1 MNNPKNFYLI
11 GICGTAMA
19 SLAGMLRESGYTVCG
34 SDSDVYPPMSDFL
47 DRLGIPVFKGYSAEN
62 FSKRKPDL
70 VVIGNALSRGNV
82 EIEHVL
88 DSGLRYASMAETVK
102 ELFIRGKNSIVVAGT
117 HGKTTTTAMLAWILD
132 VAGRKPSFLVGGI
145 AENFG
150 RSFQVADGP
159 DFVIEG
165 DEYDTAFFEKGPKF
179 LHYLPRIVLLKNI
192 EFDHA
197 DIYADLEAIKTAFRR
212 LINIVPQSGLI
223 VAGVDSP
230 VVGELIPAAFSRVA
244 TAGIGLGEWQA
255 RNIRTTPDGM
265 AFDVTRSDTQIG
277 RFSIPMAGTFNV
289 QNALGAIIVAGE
301 LRIETELI
309 QRALASFKSVKRRL
323 ELRGEANG
331 VRVYDDFAHHPTAV
345 LETLR
350 AVRERFRDQRIW
362 AVFEPRSQ
370 TSRRRIFEQA
380 FIEAFDPADVTLI
393 ARVYGS
399 AKMDPQVTLS
409 PDRVIEGIRQR
420 GKDAYTFGSTDEI
433 VNFLAPQVRSG
444 DHVVIMSNGGFD
456 NIHNKLLERL
466 TEGGNENGAA
476 RLFHR
481 V

>member
-1 MNNPKNFYLI
+1 MNNPKNIYLI

-19 SLAGMLRESGYTVCG
+19 SLAGMLRESGYVVSG

-47 DRLGIPVFKGYSAEN
+47 DQLGIQVFKGYNAEN
-62 FSKRKPDL
+62 LKKAAPDL
-70 VVIGNALSRGNV
+70 VVVGNALSRGNV
-82 EIEHVL
+82 EVEYVL
-88 DSGLRYASMAETVK
+88 DSSMRYASMAETVK
-102 ELFIRGKNSIVVAGT
+102 EFFIRGKNSIVIAGT

-150 RSFQVADGP
+150 RNFQVSGGP

-165 DEYDTAFFEKGPKF
+165 DEYDTAFFDKGPKF

-212 LINIVPQSGLI
+212 LINIVPRSGLI

-230 VVGELIPAAFSRVA
+230 VVRELIPAAFSRVA
-244 TAGIGLGEWQA
+244 TAGIGVGEWQA
-255 RNIRTTPDGM
+255 RNVAPTADGM
-265 AFDVTRSDTQIG
+265 SFEVTQADSMIG
-277 RFSIPMAGTFNV
+277 SFTIPMAGTFNV
-289 QNALGAIIVAGE
+289 QNALGAIIVAKE
-301 LRIETELI
+301 LGIENHVI
-309 QRALASFKSVKRRL
+309 QTALTTFKSVKRRL
-323 ELRGEANG
+323 ELRGDVNG

-350 AVRERFRDQRIW
+350 AVRERFPEQRIW

-370 TSRRRIFEQA
+370 TCRRRVFEQA
-380 FIEAFDPADVTLI
+380 FIDSFEPADSTLS
-393 ARVYGS
+393 ARVYGAS
-399 AKMDPQVTLS
+399 KLDPEQTLS
-409 PDRVIEGIRQR
+409 PDRVAEGIRKR
-420 GKDAYTFGSTDEI
+420 GKAAEAFATTGDI
-433 VNFLAPQVRSG
+433 VDYLASRVQPG

-456 NIHNKLLERL
+456 NIHNKLLDRL
-466 TEGGNENGAA
+466 RGGKA
-476 RLFHR
+476 
-481 V
+481 

>member
-1 MNNPKNFYLI
+1 MNNPKNIYLI

-19 SLAGMLRESGYTVCG
+19 SLAGMLRESGYVVSG

-47 DRLGIPVFKGYSAEN
+47 DQLGIQVFKGYNAEN
-62 FSKRKPDL
+62 LKKAAPDL
-70 VVIGNALSRGNV
+70 VVVGNALSRGNV
-82 EIEHVL
+82 EVEYVL
-88 DSGLRYASMAETVK
+88 DSSMRYASMAETVK
-102 ELFIRGKNSIVVAGT
+102 EFFIRGKNSIVVAGT

-150 RSFQVADGP
+150 RNFQVSGGP

-165 DEYDTAFFEKGPKF
+165 DEYDTAFFDKGPKF

-212 LINIVPQSGLI
+212 LINIVPRSGLI

-230 VVGELIPAAFSRVA
+230 VVRELIPAAFSRVA
-244 TAGIGLGEWQA
+244 TAGIGVGEWQA
-255 RNIRTTPDGM
+255 SNVASTADGM
-265 AFDVTRSDTQIG
+265 SFDVTQADSMIG
-277 RFSIPMAGTFNV
+277 SFTLPMAGTFNV
-289 QNALGAIIVAGE
+289 QNALGAIIVAKE
-301 LRIETELI
+301 LGIENHVIET
-309 QRALASFKSVKRRL
+309 ALTTFKSVKRRL
-323 ELRGEANG
+323 ELRGDVNG

-350 AVRERFRDQRIW
+350 AVRERFPKQRIW

-370 TSRRRIFEQA
+370 TCRRRVFEQA
-380 FIEAFDPADVTLI
+380 FIDSFEPADSTLI
-393 ARVYGS
+393 ARVYGAS
-399 AKMDPQVTLS
+399 KLDPEQTLS
-409 PDRVIEGIRQR
+409 PDRVAEGIRKR
-420 GKDAYTFGSTDEI
+420 GKAAEAFGATGDI
-433 VNFLAPQVRSG
+433 VDYLASRVQPG

-456 NIHNKLLERL
+456 NIHNKLLDRL
-466 TEGGNENGAA
+466 RGGKA
-476 RLFHR
+476 
-481 V
+481 